1 MKKRSLFKRL
11 LSGFVATAM
20 ALSICFSDKVFE
32 DLFASAAEGDPS
44 VTVKVM
50 NDGNLEKYA
59 NHVSGTKY
67 YVLGALVNKEDAG
80 ISVKKDNVD
89 KIVAW
94 DCKEIDL
101 ANKAEDTVT
110 FEKFYKKSDNYAS
123 EFDRDQAPEPYDK
136 NAYAFIYRVFQYRVE
151 GNNGVNPYATKGVEP
166 TNLIAPQGQRPAGW
180 NYQAYN
186 EISSDQFDGYVWE
199 PATVSGDSYTSIL
212 DKRNPELYVTV
223 NFGKPTTV
231 TADDH
236 VYAVVE
242 VEHVGAP
249 AKTIG
254 YAPLVTDGEGKMT
267 ATVAIQAGEKQDWYQ
282 ENGDHSTE
290 KFTGNEP
297 NYKVRL
303 FQAEKATGIKDI
315 LGGKATEYKVGDMVL
330 GQEFLSTDKSKDE
343 AEIAKPK
350 YYAIATLGTVSDP
363 DNYTYSEILGPAR
376 VFGITADR
384 FEQINH
390 MQTNF
395 AANVYKQAEFRPDL
409 SKPTGG
415 SIYVGKLVTFD
426 ATDKT
431 KYTEVDTPYI
441 RFEKINQVT
450 QHPEGYGAKLF
461 SPYGDKVDITA
472 DGMEYVERHEMSA
485 DDIKN
490 KVVGPAISHIQFMS
504 DVLAKQEAN
513 YIPVKGESSY
523 SIDTTHYPE
532 NTTIYVDADSMLNDK
547 GEMPKLHMSLAKGQN
562 IVFNFKNADKVKVGQ
577 FYIRTLVDGV
587 WNVGPE
593 PKTDDGFYAGH
604 TGESQK
610 WDSDFNNWINE
621 YVMRNVVFNFNK
633 ATDVEVGGT
642 AGLFIVKNPN
652 SETVMKGTTTG
663 WMATA
668 GYFQKSDGE
677 WHFPYDDVG
686 DYKEPVPA
694 DFVIS
699 KTSITNNKE
708 IEGAT
713 IQIIDAERPQGDWDY
728 MVELNKEQ
736 GVEAV
741 IEGGKTIG
749 ITWTSS
755 GTAKNI
761 KLSNGNYTFRETG
774 DEFTSKTDGK
784 KYKVVTSETNFVVAS
799 GKVVKEPKDVTEDN
813 GTIKYTKTNNTI
825 TISDAQAGGPVTY
838 PVHISKTDITG
849 QKAVAG
855 ATLTVYT
862 DTENTADRVEV
873 AHYDSR
879 AVEGS
884 KGTFM
889 LEAGKYVL
897 VEKATVDGRAPSE
910 NGKTYKVITTEFKF
924 EVKQNGTVECT
935 GAKASVDNFTKD
947 EKANGGLVL
956 TKLAD
961 KNEPYFIMCDAANTT
976 NITVDKQAVTGEHT
990 IKNARLWLTDSTGSA
1005 VPGADII
1012 TTGNAK
1018 TDAFTVAL
1026 EDGEY
1031 TIHEEAAKDTSGKD
1045 LDIVDEN
1052 GEKYNIIPSE
1062 VKFTV
1067 LNGTVTATEAKASKD
1082 ELGENGGVYADGTT
1096 FHVCDAIKPKTVV
1109 TINKKDVT
1117 GKEELEG
1124 ATLTLTKADGSAIP
1138 GLTDNSWESKKDA
1151 AWNVQLQKGDY
1162 ILKESG
1168 TKVTDENGC
1177 EYDVLN
1183 TEVAFTIGED
1193 GNITVT
1199 SNNSK
1204 TDFDSD
1210 NSSETGFAVAK
1221 NVGTRDAEL
1230 TICDAAKKTPVKFN
1244 KKDITGQEEL
1254 AGATL
1259 TVYKYDGTKA
1269 DK

>member
-59 NHVSGTKY
+59 NHVPGTKY

-110 FEKFYKKSDNYAS
+110 FETFYKKSKNYAS
-123 EFDRDQAPEPYDK
+123 EFDRDQDPEPYDK
-136 NAYAFIYRVFQYRVE
+136 KTYAFIYRVFQYRVE

-223 NFGKPTTV
+223 NFGKPATV

-242 VEHVGAP
+242 VEHAGAP

-267 ATVAIQAGEKQDWYQ
+267 ATVAIQAGEKQDWYK
-282 ENGDHSTE
+282 ENGDHSDE

-415 SIYVGKLVTFD
+415 SVYVGKLVTFD

-441 RFEKINQVT
+441 HFEKINQIT
-450 QHPEGYGAKLF
+450 EHPDGYGAKLY
-461 SPYGDKVDITA
+461 SPYGDKVDID
-472 DGMEYVERHEMSA
+472 DGMGYVDRYEMSA

-490 KVVGPAISHIQFMS
+490 TVVGPAISHIQFMS

-513 YIPVKGESSY
+513 YIPVKGGSSY

-532 NTTIYVDADSMLNDK
+532 NTTIYVDADSMLDDK
-547 GEMPKLHMSLAKGQN
+547 GKLPILHMSLAKGQN
-562 IVFNFKNADKVKVGQ
+562 IVFNFKNADKVKVDQ

-593 PKTDDGFYAGH
+593 PRDDDGFYAGH

-610 WDSDFNNWINE
+610 WDSDFNNWMNE

-652 SETVMKGTTTG
+652 SETVMNGTTTG

-668 GYFQKSDGE
+668 GYFQKNSGE

-686 DYKEPVPA
+686 DYKAPVPA

-838 PVHISKTDITG
+838 PVHVSKTDITG

-855 ATLTVYT
+855 ATITVYT
-862 DTENTADRVEV
+862 DTPNVADRVKVDDYET
-873 AHYDSR
+873 R
-879 AVEGS
+879 AVDGS
-884 KGTFM
+884 RGTFM
-889 LEAGKYVL
+889 LEAGNYVL
-897 VEKATVDGRAPSE
+897 VEKATTEGQAPSE
-910 NGKTYKVITTEFKF
+910 SGKTYKVITTEFKF
-924 EVKQNGTVECT
+924 EVKEDGTVECT
-935 GAKASVDNFTKD
+935 GAKASVDSFTKD

-961 KNEPYFIMCDAANTT
+961 NNEPYFIMCDAANTT
-976 NITVDKQAVTGEHT
+976 NITVDKQAVTGEAV
-990 IKNARLWLTDSTGSA
+990 IENAHL
-1005 VPGADII
+1005 
-1012 TTGNAK
+1012 K
-1018 TDAFTVAL
+1018 
-1026 EDGEY
+1026 
-1031 TIHEEAAKDTSGKD
+1031 
-1045 LDIVDEN
+1045 IV
-1052 GEKYNIIPSE
+1052 
-1062 VKFTV
+1062 
-1067 LNGTVTATEAKASKD
+1067 
-1082 ELGENGGVYADGTT
+1082 
-1096 FHVCDAIKPKTVV
+1096 
-1109 TINKKDVT
+1109 
-1117 GKEELEG
+1117 
-1124 ATLTLTKADGSAIP
+1124 
-1138 GLTDNSWESKKDA
+1138 
-1151 AWNVQLQKGDY
+1151 
-1162 ILKESG
+1162 
-1168 TKVTDENGC
+1168 
-1177 EYDVLN
+1177 
-1183 TEVAFTIGED
+1183 
-1193 GNITVT
+1193 
-1199 SNNSK
+1199 SN
-1204 TDFDSD
+1204 
-1210 NSSETGFAVAK
+1210 
-1221 NVGTRDAEL
+1221 
-1230 TICDAAKKTPVKFN
+1230 
-1244 KKDITGQEEL
+1244 
-1254 AGATL
+1254 
-1259 TVYKYDGTKA
+1259 
-1269 DK
+1269 